1 MSAPQRNAIIT
12 GAASGLGRA
21 LALRLARDGWNIA
34 ICDINE
40 AAAAET
46 LDLVRRAGGNGRVE
60 RLDVAN
66 PVEWQNLAD
75 RLRADWSQLDLLANN
90 AGVAGA
96 GNVGQFTLE
105 NWRWIL
111 EINLWNGIYGC
122 HTFIDW
128 MKENP
133 RGAHI
138 LNTASMAAIVSAP
151 GMAGYNV
158 SKAGMLALSET
169 LYSELKPF
177 NIGVSCICPSFFP
190 TNLLSEGRFAETRM
204 KDLAEREFKRS
215 KFTAEHVADAAVR
228 AIARKQFYVILPA
241 EGRFYWRLK
250 RLLPTWLLKLIAKRF
265 EEQMERAAKREVP
278 ANT

>member
-1 MSAPQRNAIIT
+1 MKSTRRNAIIT
-12 GAASGLGRA
+12 GAGSGLGRA
-21 LALRLARDGWNIA
+21 ISLRLARDGWNIA
-34 ICDINE
+34 LCDINGG
-40 AAAAET
+40 AAAES
-46 LDLVRRAGGNGRVE
+46 LELVRQVGGDGRVE
-60 RLDVAN
+60 RLDVAD
-66 PVEWQNLAD
+66 PTQWQALSD
-75 RLRADWSQLDLLANN
+75 RLRADWEHLDLLANN

-111 EINLWNGIYGC
+111 DINLWNGIYGC
-122 HTFIDW
+122 HTFVDW

-215 KFTAEHVADAAVR
+215 KFTAEHVAEAAVR
-228 AIARKQFYVILPA
+228 AIASKQFYVILPA

-250 RLLPTWLLKLIAKRF
+250 RLFPTRLLKLIAKRF
-265 EEQMERAAKREVP
+265 QEQMERAEKREAA
-278 ANT
+278 ANA

>member
-1 MSAPQRNAIIT
+1 MTTARRNAIIT

-46 LDLVRRAGGNGRVE
+46 LEQVRRAGGEGRVE
-60 RLDVAN
+60 RLDVAD
-66 PVEWQNLAD
+66 PQQWQALAE
-75 RLRADWSQLDLLANN
+75 RLRAAWSQLDLLVNN

-96 GNVGQFTLE
+96 GNVGQFTLD

-111 EINLWNGIYGC
+111 DINLWNGIYGC

-190 TNLLSEGRFAETRM
+190 TNLLNDGRFAETRM
-204 KDLAEREFKRS
+204 KDLAQREFKRS
-215 KFTAEHVADAAVR
+215 KFTAEDVAEAAVR
-228 AIARKQFYVILPA
+228 AIGTRQFYVILPA

-250 RLLPTWLLKLIAKRF
+250 RLFPTWLLKLISKRF
-265 EEQMERAAKREVP
+265 QEQMDRAAQREAA
-278 ANT
+278 ANA